1 MMKNLKFLL
10 FLFIIPLVLSCN
22 PDEEVTTTPVTIPMT
37 FSCNLDGQNYSFS
50 GNYDVTASNN
60 GYSTGA
66 IGGGMLNIV
75 LKQAYVGGITPFGV
89 TISLLMDSPQTG
101 TFFVDSLSTASNT
114 LSVVKMVNTNLLDP
128 NNVTAGSLFGGGVTI
143 NITEFG
149 TNSYQNNPEN
159 PGRVKGNFQGIVQEP
174 DGTEHTISGSFDS
187 VRQI

>member
-1 MMKNLKFLL
+1 MKTKYLITLL
-10 FLFIIPLVLSCN
+10 TLMTFFFACN
-22 PDEEVTTTPVTIPMT
+22 PDEEVLTTPVTIPMT
-37 FSCNLDGQNYSFS
+37 FTCSLDGQSYSFS
-50 GNYDVTASNN
+50 GNYDVGAANS
-60 GYSTGA
+60 GYSTGQL
-66 IGGGMLNIV
+66 GGGMLSIV
-75 LKQAYVGGITPFGV
+75 LKQPYVGGITPFGV

-101 TFFVDSLSTASNT
+101 TFFVDSLSTASNS

-149 TNSYQNNPEN
+149 ANSYQNNPEN